1 MDLLLIW
8 GSHGCHMD
16 LALRLVVIVL
26 IYHMLT
32 DISHP
37 RIHYDSFLG

>member
-1 MDLLLIW
+1 MVLLLSQC
-8 GSHGCHMD
+8 SHSCHMAVVF
-16 LALRLVVIVL
+16 LLVVIVL
-26 IYHMLT
+26 IYHMLM